1 MFRELALM
9 EEAGLTRLEVLRAAT
24 THGAKALR
32 MEGQVGAIAQGQ
44 LANLVILDGD
54 PLADLGNLSRAAWV
68 VRDGRAARPQALLA
82 PWR

>member
-1 MFRELALM
+1 M

-54 PLADLGNLSRAAWV
+54 PLADLGDLEPRRVGGA
-68 VRDGRAARPQALLA
+68 GRPRGAPTALLA